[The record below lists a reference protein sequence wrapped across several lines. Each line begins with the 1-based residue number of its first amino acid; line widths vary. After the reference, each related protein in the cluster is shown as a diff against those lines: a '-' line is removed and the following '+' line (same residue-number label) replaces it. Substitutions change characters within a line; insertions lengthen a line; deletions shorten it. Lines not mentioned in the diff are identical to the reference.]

1 MTEKVIIEHDKILTI
16 FGKYDHL
23 LDFPK
28 LAKYLKQQIIFKWAK
43 PTQFCIKYHFTKIK
57 INHGR
62 QQEDQIQFP
71 WKH

>member
-28 LAKYLKQQIIFKWAK
+28 LAKYLKQQIIFK
-43 PTQFCIKYHFTKIK
+43 
-57 INHGR
+57 
-62 QQEDQIQFP
+62 
-71 WKH
+71 